1 MKKIQ
6 NPAYGRFAK
15 KRFGQNFL
23 QDANIARKIVDAL
36 HISAEDRVI
45 EIGPGHCA
53 LSHHIADAGPSLYAA
68 VERDLD
74 LAMELQEKCPQMQP
88 LAADALSIRWE
99 GLGADAPWKVV
110 GNLPYNIAS
119 PLMWELFSRG
129 KNLSRA
135 VFMIQKEVGQRIIA
149 EPGSRAYGALTVWL
163 QTFVKPRYEFTVSPN
178 VFIPRPK
185 VDSAVLSFEPLS
197 DTGNLDRDALAALVK
212 LCFQNRR
219 KQLGKILKSLWNDE
233 IAAWFDQEGLSAQ
246 LRPENL
252 APRHFQALSVLTK
265 THFMA

>member
-6 NPAYGRFAK
+6 NPAYGRYAK

-23 QDANIARKIVDAL
+23 HDANIARKIVDTL
-36 HISAEDRVI
+36 HIEPQDKVI

-53 LSHHIADAGPSLYAA
+53 LSVHIADANPALYAA
-68 VERDLD
+68 VERDLE
-74 LAMELQEKCPQMQP
+74 LAMELRDKCPDVEP

-99 GLGADAPWKVV
+99 GLPQDASWKVV

-129 KNLSRA
+129 RAVTRA
-135 VFMIQKEVGQRIIA
+135 VFMIQKEVGQRLVA
-149 EPGSRAYGALTVWL
+149 EAGGRAYGALTVWV
-163 QTFVKPRYEFTVSPN
+163 QSFVKPRYEFTVSPN

-185 VDSAVLSFEPLS
+185 VESAVLSFTPHENPGHFDPRALS
-197 DTGNLDRDALAALVK
+197 GLVK

-219 KQLGKILKSLWNDE
+219 KQVGKILKSLWNDE
-233 IAAWFDQEGLSAQ
+233 VDEWFRQQGLSAKV
-246 LRPENL
+246 RPEDLTPN
-252 APRHFQALSVLTK
+252 HFQALSVLTK